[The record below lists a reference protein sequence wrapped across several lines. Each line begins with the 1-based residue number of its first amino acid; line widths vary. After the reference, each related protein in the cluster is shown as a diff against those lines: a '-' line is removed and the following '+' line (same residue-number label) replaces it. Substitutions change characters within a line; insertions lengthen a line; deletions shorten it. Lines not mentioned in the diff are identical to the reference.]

1 MNKFKYV
8 MTMYSE
14 NLEQEWRV
22 NDPIAL
28 LDMLQELSHTGNH
41 IDVIDG
47 FTGEVLCILN
57 HPNPYMQEEFSLMV
71 LGRLM
76 EQVWGG

>member
-1 MNKFKYV
+1 MHQFKYV

-14 NLEQEWRV
+14 DLEQEWRM
-22 NDPIAL
+22 NDPVVL
-28 LDMLQELSHTGNH
+28 LDTLQELSHTGNH

-47 FTGEVLCILN
+47 FTGEVLCVLN
-57 HPNPYMQEEFSLMV
+57 HPNQFMQEEFSLMV

-76 EQVWGG
+76 QKAGW

>member
-1 MNKFKYV
+1 MNQFKYV

-14 NLEQEWRV
+14 GLEQEWRM
-22 NDPIAL
+22 NDPVVL
-28 LDMLQELSHTGNH
+28 LDALQELSRTGNH

-47 FTGEVLCILN
+47 FTGELLCVLN
-57 HPNPYMQEEFSLMV
+57 HPNPFMQEEFSLMA

-76 EQVWGG
+76 QKAGW

>member
-1 MNKFKYV
+1 MNQFKYV

-14 NLEQEWRV
+14 GLEQEWRM
-22 NDPIAL
+22 NDPVVL
-28 LDMLQELSHTGNH
+28 LDALQELSHTGNH

-47 FTGEVLCILN
+47 FTGELLCVLN
-57 HPNPYMQEEFSLMV
+57 HPNPFMQEEFALMA

-76 EQVWGG
+76 QKAGW